1 MATGSGGR
9 GHLKLVVDSN
19 VWIHLCHAGLLN
31 EATALPYELVSPD
44 AVVGEL
50 EDPAGHNLVV
60 GRARVASLS
69 PSGIARVWTLAQRY
83 AGPSPADLAALV
95 VAEDEQCALVTGDN
109 SLRKAAEAEGVTVR
123 GVLWVLD
130 ELVAEAAVTPARA
143 AEGLRAMLAQGA
155 RLPGDECR
163 RRLGAWERA

>member
-1 MATGSGGR
+1 M
-9 GHLKLVVDSN
+9 
-19 VWIHLCHAGLLN
+19 WIHLYHARLLD

-50 EDPAGHNLVV
+50 EDPAGRNLVA

-69 PSGIARVWTLAQRY
+69 PTCIRRVWALAQQY

-95 VAEDEQCALVTGDN
+95 VAEDERCTLVTGDN
-109 SLRKAAEAEGVTVR
+109 SLRKAARAEKITVR

-130 ELVAEAAVTPARA
+130 ELVAAAVITPGRA
-143 AEGLRAMLAQGA
+143 AEGLCAMLVQGA
-155 RLPGDECR
+155 RLPADECR
-163 RRLGAWERA
+163 RRLEAWSTR

>member
-1 MATGSGGR
+1 M
-9 GHLKLVVDSN
+9 
-19 VWIHLCHAGLLN
+19 WIHLCHAGLLD

-50 EDPAGHNLVV
+50 EDPAGHNLVA

-69 PSGIARVWTLAQRY
+69 PTGIGRVWALARRY

-130 ELVAEAAVTPARA
+130 ELVAAAAVTPARA

-155 RLPGDECR
+155 RLPADECR
-163 RRLGAWERA
+163 RRLGTWR